1 MKKKD
6 DAYCNFEGRI
16 YPFSNCSSM
25 NTSKASSSTRVIGY
39 ILHSMASGAP
49 GLNSIAWSHACHG
62 GNHFDSSSLNTLA
75 NFWYSQGISTFFVY
89 CWVATASSTEVFH
102 MMGGSPPTS
111 HSSSRTIST
120 HSSVER
126 YRSTTS
132 FLSCGLIVQ
141 STIGRLDSSMVLCFQ
156 LKRGSYV
163 DNQGYPRRTSS
174 HPMCHDLDYHFLSST
189 HSLHCLTHVR

>member
-6 DAYCNFEGRI
+6 DAYCDFEGRI
-16 YPFSNCSSM
+16 YPFSSCSSM

-39 ILHSMASGAP
+39 ILHSMASGVP
-49 GLNSIAWSHACHG
+49 GLNSTAWSHVRHG
-62 GNHFDSSSLNTLA
+62 GNRFDSSSLNTLA
-75 NFWYSQGISTFFVY
+75 NCWYSRGISTFFVY
-89 CWVATASSTEVFH
+89 CWAVTASSTDAFR

-111 HSSSRTIST
+111 RSSSRTISVC
-120 HSSVER
+120 SSLER

-141 STIGRLDSSMVLCFQ
+141 STIGMLDSSMVPCFQ

-174 HPMCHDLDYHFLSST
+174 RPMSVIRNLISCVFPDVVT
-189 HSLHCLTHVR
+189 ARER